1 MAAISSR
8 LSCTFSAARLA
19 ARFSRLVELGIT
31 VMPWASSQA
40 SDTWA
45 AETPWRW
52 PISISSGSASTL
64 P

>member
-1 MAAISSR
+1 MAAISSL
-8 LSCTFSAARLA
+8 LSRTFSAARLA
-19 ARFSRLVELGIT
+19 TRFSPFGRARDHRHALGQQ
-31 VMPWASSQA
+31 QA

-45 AETPWRW
+45 AETPWRL

>member
-1 MAAISSR
+1 
-8 LSCTFSAARLA
+8 
-19 ARFSRLVELGIT
+19 
-31 VMPWASSQA
+31 MPWASSQA

-45 AETPWRW
+45 AETPWRL